1 MRVWARLLETI
12 DSHGRVAMVTVASTR
27 GSTPRE
33 AGARVIIQPASAST
47 SCRGPGRTRGG

>member
-33 AGARVIIQPASAST
+33 AGARVIIQPD
-47 SCRGPGRTRGG
+47 GGFSGTIGGGTL